1 MDGTELGATVAIA
14 PWPVSGSDDGLVI
27 WVELLLHAMADERTT
42 TKNAGGEEGCAF
54 DPPGRKPCAATS
66 RPERFFMT
74 RVGDLRVP
82 HGQ

>member
-42 TKNAGGEEGCAF
+42 TKAAGGKRDAHLILLAESHVRRQAGRSAF
-54 DPPGRKPCAATS
+54 S
-66 RPERFFMT
+66 
-74 RVGDLRVP
+74 
-82 HGQ
+82 